1 MLGTIPI
8 VSPVFQVLLNS
19 IGWVLAAIYKVIPNY
34 GVAIIILTL
43 LLRILV
49 LPLGIKQIKSM
60 GAMQALAPRINE
72 IKKKYKGNNAKIQE
86 ETMRLYKEVGVNP
99 LGGCLPLLL
108 QFPILIAMYAV
119 IRPPVL
125 QPTTYSSKPAY
136 AVTNS
141 HLPST
146 SQLFFDVLQHENTN
160 FTPGINLQC
169 SAKDAGKPAVVIYDS
184 KRHAVVAGQPI
195 VREQVPVVTSSG
207 TPVLSQAT
215 FDCGSGPVSKI
226 PYFALLLIMIGTTF
240 YQQLQMQRV
249 SPPGAASQQQQTL
262 LKIMPLMFGFIGFS
276 FPAGLV
282 MYWTIANLIQIG
294 QQWFLLRAGHIGPEA
309 VERQIAANRAK
320 QAASPSAPA
329 KRGWLATMMERAEQ
343 ERQRKGQPPRGRGTG
358 SPNPGSSR
366 GSGSGTGRSGGGGR
380 GSSGGGSGSSG
391 RKGGSGGSS
400 GKRPTGGSGGK
411 GTSGDKGTG
420 SGSSGSGRS
429 GGTGSGGRA
438 GFPRRPPAGRPKP
451 KKPEGGDGDG
461 S

>member
-1 MLGTIPI
+1 MLGTIPL

-19 IGWVLAAIYKVIPNY
+19 IGWVLAAMYKVVPNY

-43 LLRILV
+43 LLRVLV

-119 IRPPVL
+119 IRPPSL
-125 QPTTYSSKPAY
+125 QPTTYQSKPAY
-136 AVTNS
+136 SVMNS
-141 HLPST
+141 HLPAS
-146 SQLFFDVLQHENTN
+146 SRLFLDVLQHQNTDLV
-160 FTPGINLQC
+160 PGVNLQC
-169 SAKDAGKPAVVIYDS
+169 SARDAGQSHVLIDDTKRKP
-184 KRHAVVAGQPI
+184 VVAGQPML
-195 VREQVPVVTSSG
+195 REGLPVVAAGGAPTL
-207 TPVLSQAT
+207 TQAT
-215 FDCGSGPVSKI
+215 FDCGNGGPSKI

-262 LKIMPLMFGFIGFS
+262 LRVMPIMFGFIGFS

-282 MYWTIANLIQIG
+282 MYWTIANVIQIG

-320 QAASPSAPA
+320 QAADPSKPA
-329 KRGWLATMMERAEQ
+329 KKGWLATQMERAEEQ
-343 ERQRKGQPPRGRGTG
+343 RRQQGQAPRGGRGSGSGNTGRGRGNTGRGRGTG
-358 SPNPGSSR
+358 SSG
-366 GSGSGTGRSGGGGR
+366 GSGQSGGKSGGGR
-380 GSSGGGSGSSG
+380 GG
-391 RKGGSGGSS
+391 KPGSGGS
-400 GKRPTGGSGGK
+400 GRGGGAGRGTGG
-411 GTSGDKGTG
+411 
-420 SGSSGSGRS
+420 RS
-429 GGTGSGGRA
+429 
-438 GFPRRPPAGRPKP
+438 GFPRRPPTGRPKP
-451 KKPEGGDGDG
+451 DKPEGGDGDG

>member
-1 MLGTIPI
+1 MLGTIPV

-43 LLRILV
+43 LLRVLV

-119 IRPPVL
+119 IRPPAL
-125 QPTTYSSKPAY
+125 QPTTYQSKPAY
-136 AVTNS
+136 AVANS
-141 HLPST
+141 HLPAT
-146 SQLFFDVLQHENTN
+146 GALFLNVLQHQNTN
-160 FTPGINLQC
+160 FVPGVNLQC
-169 SAKDAGKPAVVIYDS
+169 SAKDAGKSQVAIADS
-184 KRHAVVAGQPI
+184 KRKAVVAGQPI
-195 VREQVPVVTSSG
+195 VREGVPVVSASG
-207 TPVLSQAT
+207 APVLTAAT
-215 FDCGSGPVSKI
+215 FDCGSGGTSKI
-226 PYFALLLIMIGTTF
+226 AYFALLLIMIGTTF

-262 LKIMPLMFGFIGFS
+262 LRIMPIMFGFIGFS

-282 MYWTIANLIQIG
+282 MYWTIANVIQIG

-320 QAASPSAPA
+320 QAANPAQPA
-329 KRGWLATMMERAEQ
+329 KRGWLSSMMERAEQ
-343 ERQRKGQPPRGRGTG
+343 ERQRKGQPPGTGRGTG
-358 SPNPGSSR
+358 TGNTGGAR
-366 GSGSGTGRSGGGGR
+366 GSGTGGNRT
-380 GSSGGGSGSSG
+380 GGSGRGKGGGPGGTG
-391 RKGGSGGSS
+391 RKGGSGGATGGNRRS
-400 GKRPTGGSGGK
+400 GGSGGK
-411 GTSGDKGTG
+411 G
-420 SGSSGSGRS
+420 S
-429 GGTGSGGRA
+429 GGAGRTGGGRG
-438 GFPRRPPAGRPKP
+438 GFPRRPPTGPPKP
-451 KKPEGGDGDG
+451 EKPEGGDGDG